1 MWLCVCGC
9 VCVRLCGCGC
19 SVVCVCVRNFPVVF
33 DPLQQAQV
41 AFRLLRDVHQ
51 RGRVGQGRA
60 TDLHTGASIVA
71 LHASLHALI
80 AAAQMIAT
88 GAAVSAIL
96 AGLAADG
103 FVPPVVAPLPLA
115 VAVLYVVS
123 ACGWRDGAA
132 DPGIF
137 CAQMLRVHTS
147 THGMCCRAGPVVPH
161 TCSSP

>member
-1 MWLCVCGC
+1 MC
-9 VCVRLCGCGC
+9 
-19 SVVCVCVRNFPVVF
+19 VCVCVCVCCRDIWCVCVCNFSVVF
-33 DPLQQAQV
+33 APYKQAQV
-41 AFRLLRDVHQ
+41 TLCLLRDVHQ
-51 RGRVGQGRA
+51 RHCVGQGRA
-60 TDLHTGASIVA
+60 ADLHTGASIV
-71 LHASLHALI
+71 SLHVLLHSLT